1 MTDLVFVRRRIA
13 PGVVDFARDL
23 FGRMP
28 VVVSDER
35 IVPESIWWGQYDD
48 ELQAADCHFFCEEAV
63 RDIVRRCRFLR
74 EIPFTKSVELIAQA
88 VGRWQR
94 IIERH
99 DVRRVLMLPVDSY
112 VLDVLYRVAHSNSIK
127 AYSFVGTPFSG
138 RIRFTVYGEMNGQIG
153 AVEPEVVASFVASC
167 RHGEVKPDWLIGSG
181 VSPER
186 LAYGRLAVD
195 SSKPPV
201 FGLYRA
207 LAGDRDSFSFAQTRY
222 LEKRMYATPARVRE
236 ALSINSRASKE
247 VPREFAFLP
256 LQFYPESTSD
266 YWVREESMHNHHA
279 VVLAAARAIAPHL
292 PVVVKEHPAAFGR
305 RSAAF
310 LRELSEIEGVRF
322 VPYQM
327 SVSKLLATAG
337 VVVGQGSTTTLQAL
351 VAGTPVVFTGKPYF
365 SADGSGLT
373 ILDSLENAVVR
384 DKILEAA
391 GSDGMHPSDS
401 ESIVH
406 RFVGACAPGGV
417 GGYKPYLERRSK
429 QVATQAFVSDAAIEL
444 FQSIGTSDV

>member
-1 MTDLVFVRRRIA
+1 MSDLVFVRRRIA
-13 PGVVDFARDL
+13 AGVVAFARDL
-23 FGRMP
+23 FEKMP

-35 IVPESIWWGQYDD
+35 IVPESIWWGQHDD
-48 ELQAADCHFFCEEAV
+48 ELQATDRHFFCEETIW
-63 RDIVRRCRFLR
+63 DIVKRCRFLR
-74 EIPFTKSVELIAQA
+74 ELPFAKSVELIAQA
-88 VGRWQR
+88 VGRWQH
-94 IIERH
+94 IIDRH
-99 DVRRVLMLPVDSY
+99 DVKRVLMLPVDSY
-112 VLDVLYRVAHSNSIK
+112 VLDILYRVAHAKGIK

-138 RIRFTVYGEMNGQIG
+138 RIRFTVYGEINGQIS
-153 AVEPEVVASFVASC
+153 APEPEVATSFVASC
-167 RHGEVKPDWLIGSG
+167 RHGDVKPDWLIGTG

-195 SSKPPV
+195 SSKPPF

-207 LAGDRDSFSFAQTRY
+207 LAGDRDSFSFARTRY
-222 LEKRMYATPARVRE
+222 LAKRMYATPARVRE
-236 ALSINSRASKE
+236 ALSINSHASTE
-247 VPREFAFLP
+247 IPNEFAFLP

-279 VVLAAARAIAPHL
+279 VVLAAARAVAPHL

-310 LRELSEIEGVRF
+310 LRELAKIEGVHF

-327 SVSKLLATAG
+327 SVSNLLARAG
-337 VVVGQGSTTTLQAL
+337 VIVGQGSTTTLQAL
-351 VAGTPVVFTGKPYF
+351 VAGKPVVFSGKPYF
-365 SADGSGLT
+365 SADGAGLT
-373 ILDSLENAVVR
+373 ILDSIEDAEVR
-384 DKILEAA
+384 DTILGAA

-417 GGYKPYLERRSK
+417 GGYKPLLERRSK
-429 QVATQAFVSDAAIEL
+429 QVASKAFVSDAAIEL
-444 FQSIGTSDV
+444 FKSLGTSDA